1 MGTILFFQLSGIA
14 WAMFWIMSLAIF
26 NGLLTSITLKTI
38 ILARQMAFVI
48 ALKTALGMSLSSMIS
63 MEVAMNTKDY
73 MLTGGV
79 TLTWCVA
86 PIMLVTGFVTLHPTI
101 TVGYKRSVK
110 PVINQ
115 WIGEI

>member
-14 WAMFWIMSLAIF
+14 WPMFWIMSLAIF

-63 MEVAMNTKDY
+63 MEVAMNTNDY
-73 MLTGGV
+73 MLTGGA

-86 PIMLVTGFVTLHPTI
+86 PIMLATGFVTLHLTI

-115 WIGEI
+115 WIGRI